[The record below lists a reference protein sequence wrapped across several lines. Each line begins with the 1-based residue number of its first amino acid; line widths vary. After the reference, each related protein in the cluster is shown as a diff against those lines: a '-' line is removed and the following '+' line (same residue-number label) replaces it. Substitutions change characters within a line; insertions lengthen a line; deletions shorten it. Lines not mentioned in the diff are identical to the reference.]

1 MVIFPKVSDMAPLFL
16 FIIFFL
22 GGGAVSSYSITS
34 QHSAT
39 LNHGTSVHCMKMYI
53 MQAFSNANNEES
65 VRLAIEDNDIT
76 GRK

>member
-16 FIIFFL
+16 FIIFF

-53 MQAFSNANNEES
+53 MQAFSNANNEKS
-65 VRLAIEDNDIT
+65 VRLAIEDNDIR
-76 GRK
+76 GQK